1 MRLIS
6 ADSVWPSATI
16 ATLTASPL
24 GVWSS
29 VTPHHPADLVVG
41 HELDLDEPR
50 VVRGGLLRRV
60 VGIGLDVALQ
70 LQRLGVLRAG
80 EHQVAAHSGLRTDR
94 IERLGATNISLQ
106 RHWSYSLKANTSAS
120 SGSEAPTVPMCCSG
134 SSALRRANTW

>member
-16 ATLTASPL
+16 VTPPASPL

-50 VVRGGLLRRV
+50 VVRGGLLGRLVR
-60 VGIGLDVALQ
+60 IGLEVAAQ
-70 LQRLGVLRAG
+70 LQRLRVALAG
-80 EHQVAAHSGLRTDR
+80 EHQVTAHSGLRTER

-106 RHWSYSLKANTSAS
+106 RHWS
-120 SGSEAPTVPMCCSG
+120 
-134 SSALRRANTW
+134 